1 MIIGA
6 ASSLADFA
14 AARGRDYTSAA
25 NFPAH
30 YPGFLENSRPGQPF
44 GWAPLPSALHSMQGK
59 KEEFLIEIIIINYFF
74 YDSIIQILLSFK

>member
-1 MIIGA
+1 MSIVGA

-25 NFPAH
+25 NFPGH
-30 YPGFLENSRPGQPF
+30 YPGFLETARPGQPF

-59 KEEFLIEIIIINYFF
+59 
-74 YDSIIQILLSFK
+74 

>member
-59 KEEFLIEIIIINYFF
+59 KEEFLIEIIIINFF
-74 YDSIIQILLSFK
+74 IIQILLSFK

>member
-1 MIIGA
+1 MYNDVQHEILLIIHTIFLMIVGA

-25 NFPAH
+25 NFPGH

-59 KEEFLIEIIIINYFF
+59 GK
-74 YDSIIQILLSFK
+74 

>member
-59 KEEFLIEIIIINYFF
+59 KEEFRIEIIIINY